1 VLLNTLALLGGAY
14 VSYVL
19 ARHTLEPI
27 EEAMEAQA
35 RFASDASHE
44 LRTPLTILRG
54 YIEPTGR
61 QRFEVQVSGKDR
73 KVRPHY
79 FSKRRHAKKYMRKQ
93 MARTEHILFKG
104 CYPTSIVTDGE
115 GAPTL
120 HGLTFEYIE
129 AVKFNG

>member
-1 VLLNTLALLGGAY
+1 MSMNKATVHDVLDRWKSLWMEQA
-14 VSYVL
+14 S
-19 ARHTLEPI
+19 PI
-27 EEAMEAQA
+27 VPPSEFV
-35 RFASDASHE
+35 RDIVIE
-44 LRTPLTILRG
+44 LPLYDKAILRG
-54 YIEPTGR
+54 YIEHTGR